1 MEIADPIHY
10 YLIMNNYLGIFINKK
25 ILIYVKMS
33 FFIEVGSCDS
43 DTCERLINN
52 GWSGIVI
59 EPVKYYY
66 DKLPKYPHIKYEN
79 IAISDKKDESEIHYI
94 DPEYIKDE
102 DGKWLHG
109 ISSLKGRTRGAEA
122 VTIEA
127 VPERSALKTI
137 GLGFLCNAL
146 NPKAPIYFVSL
157 FTIVLS
163 QDTPAQHLLIYGLWM
178 MVLQLAWF
186 SLLTL
191 LLSRP
196 SVTQKFQR
204 LGSWIDRIAGG
215 AMLLLGIKVLVTRA
229 N

>member
-1 MEIADPIHY
+1 MDLYQGLLLITSIHLLAAAAPGPDFVLVSQQTLSNGKRAGLLCSLGIALGLSVHILY
-10 YLIMNNYLGIFINKK
+10 SSLGLAAIIANSSSALWGIKILGGGYLIYL
-25 ILIYVKMS
+25 
-33 FFIEVGSCDS
+33 
-43 DTCERLINN
+43 
-52 GWSGIVI
+52 
-59 EPVKYYY
+59 
-66 DKLPKYPHIKYEN
+66 
-79 IAISDKKDESEIHYI
+79 
-94 DPEYIKDE
+94 
-102 DGKWLHG
+102 G
-109 ISSLKGRTRGAEA
+109 ISSLKARTRIAETG
-122 VTIEA
+122 TIE
-127 VPERSALKTI
+127 VIVERSALKII

-186 SLLTL
+186 SLLSL

-204 LGSWIDRIAGG
+204 MGHWIDRIAGG

>member
-1 MEIADPIHY
+1 MDLYQGLLLITSIHLLAAATPGPDFVLVSQQTLSNGKRVGLLCSLGIALGLSVHILY
-10 YLIMNNYLGIFINKK
+10 SSLGLAAIIASSSSALWGIKILGGGYLIYL
-25 ILIYVKMS
+25 
-33 FFIEVGSCDS
+33 
-43 DTCERLINN
+43 
-52 GWSGIVI
+52 
-59 EPVKYYY
+59 
-66 DKLPKYPHIKYEN
+66 
-79 IAISDKKDESEIHYI
+79 
-94 DPEYIKDE
+94 
-102 DGKWLHG
+102 G
-109 ISSLKGRTRGAEA
+109 ISSLNARTRIAETG
-122 VTIEA
+122 TIE
-127 VPERSALKTI
+127 VVVERSTLKII

-186 SLLTL
+186 SLLSL

-204 LGSWIDRIAGG
+204 MGHWIDRIAGG